1 MRNSKM
7 TIFWVGL
14 IVLALA
20 VAIGTGVFKQF
31 ETTGQGYSFRD
42 EKIIPVELSPTRI
55 SERKNVILKNESDY
69 QKYFGESSDE
79 ELVDFGNYHYAV
91 AMTIVDDCKISN
103 LQPSKHSVDGQTI
116 SVTIEYTA
124 GCGECKEQYQY
135 YLIPIDKSITEGRV
149 EVNTRPV
156 NTADCP
162 SDNE

>member
-31 ETTGQGYSFRD
+31 ETTGQGYSFKD
-42 EKIIPVELSPTRI
+42 EKIVDLMVSPTRI

-69 QKYFGESSDE
+69 QKYFDEASDE
-79 ELVDFGNYHYAV
+79 ELVDFGSYHYAV
-91 AMTIVDDCKISN
+91 AVVPVDECKISK
-103 LQPSKHSVDGQTI
+103 LQPSKHSVDGQTV
-116 SVTIEYTA
+116 SLTVEYTA

-135 YLIPIDKSITEGRV
+135 YLVPIDKSITEGRV

-156 NTADCP
+156 NQVDC
-162 SDNE
+162 SAEEE

>member
-1 MRNSKM
+1 MRNSRM

-31 ETTGQGYSFRD
+31 ETAGQGYSFRD
-42 EKIIPVELSPTRI
+42 DAIVDLGVSPTRI

-69 QKYFGESSDE
+69 QKYFDEASDE
-79 ELVDFGNYHYAV
+79 DLVHFADYNYAV
-91 AMTIVDDCKISN
+91 AMTIVDNCEINN

-116 SVTIEYTA
+116 SLTVEYTA
-124 GCGECKEQYQY
+124 GCGECQEQYQY

-149 EVNTRPV
+149 EVNTRAV
-156 NTADCP
+156 NQVECP
-162 SDNE
+162 TEE